1 IQHTKMQEEKCD
13 RSGPRSQD
21 YDSDSTS
28 SSITKL
34 EYDDSEEFDSWK
46 GWAVVTA
53 SSCILFIY
61 LGIIYSWGVLESE
74 LVDTMSFS
82 LTTMTFVGS
91 LATSFMVSIGF
102 LVGMFIQRV
111 GYRRTACLGA
121 LLMGLGEFMASW
133 ATTSLPGLFICHGV
147 VFGIGGGL
155 TILPCSTVPLRWFR
169 KHRGLATGV
178 VFGGGSLGAAI
189 MSVATNLLVDE
200 VGAAWTFR
208 IFGLLLWAVCIPAGL
223 FIRKPK
229 NANITVPELQWY
241 RFKERKFLV
250 LFIGSGLGCFP
261 LFVPSYFIPIFARA
275 VASQKVAIIILAFWN
290 VASTIG
296 RVGAGF
302 LADSVL
308 GPLNSLVLSL
318 FLAGVSS
325 LVIWPFSSS
334 IAVLSVFIVIN
345 GMGCGAF
352 FSLIPTTVGSM
363 FGARNALGIL
373 PLLWLGWF
381 FGYFFGSPIAAGLYA
396 LADKNSGISAYRPA
410 AYYTGAMSIV
420 GMLIIVCVR
429 WMYCGKLMTRV

>member
-1 IQHTKMQEEKCD
+1 MDEKYD
-13 RSGPRSQD
+13 RSTVGPQD
-21 YDSDSTS
+21 VDTDDNAS
-28 SSITKL
+28 SSPKQKL
-34 EYDDSEEFDSWK
+34 EEDDKDFDSWK
-46 GWAVVTA
+46 GWVVVMA

-61 LGIIYSWGVLESE
+61 LGIVYSWGVLETE
-74 LVDTMSFS
+74 LVNTTSFS

-102 LVGMFIQRV
+102 LVGAFF
-111 GYRRTACLGA
+111 
-121 LLMGLGEFMASW
+121 MGLGEFLASW
-133 ATTSLPGLFICHGV
+133 VTDNLVGLFICHSV
-147 VFGIGGGL
+147 VFGVGGGL

-189 MSVATNLLVDE
+189 MSVATNLLVAE

-208 IFGLLLWAVCIPAGL
+208 IFGILLWAICLPAG
-223 FIRKPK
+223 FVIRQPNHAK
-229 NANITVPELQWY
+229 ATVPELQWF

-250 LFIGSGLGCFP
+250 LFIGSGIGCFP
-261 LFVPSYFIPIFARA
+261 LFVPSYFIPIFARV
-275 VASQKVAIIILAFWN
+275 VASQRVAIIILAFWN
-290 VASTIG
+290 IASTVG
-296 RVGAGF
+296 RVGGGF
-302 LADSVL
+302 LADTAL

-345 GMGCGAF
+345 GIGCGAF

-363 FGARNALGIL
+363 FGAQNALGIL

-381 FGYFFGSPIAAGLYA
+381 FGYFFGSPIAAGLYS

-420 GMLIIVCVR
+420 GMLIIIAVR
-429 WMYCGKLMTRV
+429 CMYSRKFMARV